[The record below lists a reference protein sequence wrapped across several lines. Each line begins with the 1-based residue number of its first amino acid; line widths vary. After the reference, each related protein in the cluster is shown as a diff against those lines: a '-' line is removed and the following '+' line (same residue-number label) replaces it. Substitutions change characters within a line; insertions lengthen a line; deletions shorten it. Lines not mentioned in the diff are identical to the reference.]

1 MMKMDWSSFTNRI
14 SELEIKRK
22 PSANR
27 RAVFEVIRDSKL
39 QPNPDYDASLYL
51 GPLIDPQGRPLCLE
65 YTNDRPNLWF
75 HESHVPALRNAGLDP
90 SRKPPSGDDS
100 EGRHSGLKSKGFQ
113 DIDAWKLGDLDPDRT
128 RAALVVLGLIG
139 DLQLDP
145 NAVTRWIDRLRHFFP
160 NLDRFDRPDPAFDEA
175 EREYKLATISR
186 LRPTLESARDDSSIA
201 QAVFAAATDSNNL
214 LDWRTSEPLS
224 AKSTADHALL
234 DPAVASLVR
243 AALASPEGHAEVLD
257 TFARVWREA
266 VPKGTEDA
274 ARQIGEFLFFHLWPE
289 NAVYIRHTVRQDLW
303 REAVGT
309 PFPKHETLAQ
319 SYTDEMRFM
328 HAVRQAFEVRGLA
341 PRDMIDIQSAL
352 WVVHNY
358 AIEEPDK
365 SQALDRAQIEA
376 AMDAHDSYRKSGLH
390 SEIFNAF
397 GEPRDYWVRSSRERE
412 NRVYPTKPLIGFILS
427 KTELN
432 GGWGQK
438 ADAAARLHNA
448 GFIIVDQDDQPI
460 ERPERYEH
468 LMEGA
473 DRIRL
478 CALNYFIEPARE
490 KAAREVSIRA
500 GDLAAA
506 MGLKNVFPS
515 ICDALGK
522 EKFQKLAQVPPPTST
537 EPNPSSSTVFTYT
550 LNSQPEADAVTDTTK
565 APAPSAVNLI
575 FYGPPGTGKTYR
587 TAWEAVRLCLGE
599 QIASGLKGSAQRA
612 ALMSTYRKLV
622 SEGRVEFVTFHQS
635 MSYEE
640 FVEGLRPE
648 TVRDETSDSTTDPSA
663 TGGFRLRVEDG
674 VFKRIARRADASRGQ
689 NSTGERLSLEGRNV
703 FKMSIGAVAIPED
716 AGIFDEAITENCAI
730 FGFFRSDFSG
740 AEFTERNAIKARVEQ
755 DYTDEELGFSLTSA
769 VQMTDI
775 FRNNLK
781 QGDVVLVSKG
791 NLLIRA
797 IGMVEGDYEF
807 HPREGSET
815 YPHRRAMRWLWVDEA
830 GMPAN
835 EFYDMAISQ
844 RTIYPLRKKELNIA
858 LVERYMN
865 SQSINKP
872 VSPEPH
878 VLIIDEINRA
888 NISKVFG
895 ELITLL
901 EPDKRLGMDNEIRL
915 TLPYSKKSF
924 GVPQNLHVIG
934 TMNTADRS
942 IALLDTAL
950 RRRFAFRELMPN
962 PSVLSNNV
970 EGVDLQK
977 LLATINERIEYL
989 FDREHQIG
997 HAYLTGCETR
1007 VDIESA
1013 MRDKVI
1019 PLLAEYFY
1027 EDWSKVAAVLGDSGQ
1042 GPSRF
1047 LDAKQIAAPAGMTED
1062 DFSGDKLRWTVKDKF
1077 DFSEFA
1083 A

>member
-1 MMKMDWSSFTNRI
+1 MDWSSFTNRI
-14 SELEIKRK
+14 SELETKRK
-22 PSANR
+22 LSANR
-27 RAVFEVIRDSKL
+27 RAVFEVIRNSKL
-39 QPNPDYDASLYL
+39 RPNPDYDASLYL

-75 HESHVPALRNAGLDP
+75 HESHVPALRDAGLEP
-90 SRKPPSGDDS
+90 SRKPPSGSDS

-113 DIDAWKLGDLDPDRT
+113 DIDAWKLGDLDPDRA
-128 RAALVVLGLIG
+128 RAALSALGFAG
-139 DLQLDP
+139 DFQLDP
-145 NAVTRWIDRLRHFFP
+145 TAVKRWIERLQHFFP
-160 NLDRFDRPDPAFDEA
+160 SLDRFDRPDPDFDEA
-175 EREYKLATISR
+175 ERNYKLATINK
-186 LRPTLESARDDSSIA
+186 LRPALESAGDDSSITE
-201 QAVFAAATDSNNL
+201 AVFTAATDSNNL

-224 AKSTADHALL
+224 PKSNADHELL

-243 AALASPEGHAEVLD
+243 AALRSPEEHAAALD
-257 TFARVWREA
+257 VFAGIWKEA

-274 ARQIGEFLFFHLWPE
+274 ARQIGEFIFFHLWPDQ
-289 NAVYIRHTVRQDLW
+289 AVYIRHTVRQDLW

-309 PFPKHETLAQ
+309 PFPKHSTLAET
-319 SYTDEMRFM
+319 YADEMRFM
-328 HAVRQAFEVRGLA
+328 EAVRQAFEERGLA
-341 PRDMIDIQSAL
+341 PRDMIDVQSAL

-358 AIEEPDK
+358 AMEEGAK
-365 SQALDRAQIEA
+365 SQALDRAQIET
-376 AMDAHDSYRKSGLH
+376 AMDAYDSYRANGAH
-390 SEIFNAF
+390 SDIFGAF

-412 NRVYPTKPLIGFILS
+412 NRVYPTKPLIGFILG

-438 ADAAARLHNA
+438 TDAAARLHNA
-448 GFIIVDQDDQPI
+448 GYIIVDQNDQPT

-500 GDLAAA
+500 GDLATAI
-506 MGLKNVFPS
+506 GLKDAFPNV
-515 ICDALGK
+515 CQALGG

-550 LNSQPEADAVTDTTK
+550 LNSQPEADT
-565 APAPSAVNLI
+565 VNLI
-575 FYGPPGTGKTYR
+575 LYGPPGTGKTYQ

-599 QIASGLKGSAQRA
+599 QVASGLKGRDQRS
-612 ALMSTYRKLV
+612 ALMRTYRDLV
-622 SEGRVEFVTFHQS
+622 SEGRIEFVTFHQS

-640 FVEGLRPE
+640 FIEGLRPTTGNDNME
-648 TVRDETSDSTTDPSA
+648 GPEPIAGSSGFRLECHDGIFKRICEAARLDPGTTGQAQLLDRREGLFKLSLIGADWRDQLAADRIDWDALEAIAFDDTEPFERKRNDSTTTPLF
-663 TGGFRLRVEDG
+663 TVGTMPPVREGTFRH
-674 VFKRIARRADASRGQ
+674 IAQDVASR
-689 NSTGERLSLEGRNV
+689 L
-703 FKMSIGAVAIPED
+703 A
-716 AGIFDEAITENCAI
+716 DEKP
-730 FGFFRSDFSG
+730 D
-740 AEFTERNAIKARVEQ
+740 
-755 DYTDEELGFSLTSA
+755 GFSLE
-769 VQMTDI
+769 Q
-775 FRNNLK
+775 
-781 QGDVVLVSKG
+781 
-791 NLLIRA
+791 
-797 IGMVEGDYEF
+797 Y
-807 HPREGSET
+807 RE
-815 YPHRRAMRWLWVDEA
+815 
-830 GMPAN
+830 
-835 EFYDMAISQ
+835 
-844 RTIYPLRKKELNIA
+844 A
-858 LVERYMN
+858 LVQEGRKTGVEPTGGWEDHNMPSWASHPDQSWLVPVNHN
-865 SQSINKP
+865 SKQHGNRIP
-872 VSPEPH
+872 AAGPESY

-915 TLPYSKKSF
+915 KLPYSKKSF

-950 RRRFAFRELMPN
+950 RRRFSFKELMPD
-962 PSVLSNNV
+962 PAVLSDNV

-977 LLATINERIEYL
+977 LLSTINERIEYL

-997 HAYLTGCETR
+997 HAYFTSCQTR
-1007 VDIESA
+1007 SEIESV

-1027 EDWSKVAAVLGDSGQ
+1027 EDWSKVAAVLGDSTH
-1042 GPSRF
+1042 GPARF
-1047 LDAKQIAAPAGMTED
+1047 LDAKQIAVPGGMTED
-1062 DFSGDKLRWTVKDKF
+1062 DFSSEKLRWTVKDKF